1 LRRISG
7 VSDPPFKK
15 IDFPSNHSETVSS
28 KHEDREE
35 AFMATGKAYYWLALG
50 ALALGLGSDYQRG
63 ELQPLHRIA
72 NRSAVAANCLLVRA
86 HQYVVMARF
95 LTGKPPAA
103 DSLPK
108 WNHAVATESSHS
120 LAKLQA
126 DLAVRKADLA
136 RLGVERVQ
144 MINLGHEVAARQR
157 EFACMRAERARMVA
171 MARAVRKTRR
181 LEERTVHAAMSTDS
195 DGDMADIEVADEN

>member
-1 LRRISG
+1 
-7 VSDPPFKK
+7 
-15 IDFPSNHSETVSS
+15 
-28 KHEDREE
+28 
-35 AFMATGKAYYWLALG
+35 MATGKAYYWLALG
-50 ALALGLGSDYQRG
+50 ALALDLGSEYQRG

-95 LTGKPPAA
+95 LTGNPPAA
-103 DSLPK
+103 DSLPE
-108 WNHAVATESSHS
+108 WNNAVATESHS

-126 DLAVRKADLA
+126 ELAVRQADLA

-157 EFACMRAERARMVA
+157 EFACMRAERARLVA